1 MYNKELFDYISR
13 GNIEKSLYATCIFLI
28 ENSKIEV
35 LEETLISICS
45 HIGTFIQIRDISK
58 LNDII
63 ISTRNIIENDN
74 NTISDYLILIT
85 QMCILCNTYISVLVS
100 KTGVLPLS
108 KLREKVIDVFNSDG
122 KLSSNGIM
130 KFEMIIPPPDSDAYL
145 LSLKIIS
152 SFIRIIRVIED
163 IASENKDGIDLIS
176 IKFKNCFDYIIR
188 KKYSIQ
194 TRLNPDDCDPIY
206 FLWGFIE
213 ILFQHEEFIHSYY
226 WLFSNNYK
234 KSLKPQRIGIIYGC
248 AVAIIYSY
256 KKSIS
261 TSWNQ
266 NELNV
271 IHKTKEI
278 SIELIK
284 QVRQDLK
291 SKNLLIEVPLEK
303 PSKTNKNNKS
313 KNKEIDDYNERDK
326 SKLDGINYLETY
338 IPKIEIIDK
347 SNDSYLPT
355 PTLFQEEIK
364 TII

>member
-28 ENSKIEV
+28 ENSKIEI
-35 LEETLISICS
+35 LEETMISICS
-45 HIGTFIQIRDISK
+45 YIGTFIQIRDISK

-74 NTISDYLILIT
+74 TSISDYLILIT
-85 QMCILCNTYISVLVS
+85 QMCILCNTYISSLVS
-100 KTGVLPLS
+100 KTGILPLS
-108 KLREKVIDVFNSDG
+108 KLREKVIDVFNCDG

-130 KFEMIIPPPDSDAYL
+130 KFEMIIPPPDSEAYL

-152 SFIRIIRVIED
+152 SFIKIIRIIED

-188 KKYSIQ
+188 KKYTIQ

-213 ILFQHEEFIHSYY
+213 ILFQHEDFIHSYY

-234 KSLKPQRIGIIYGC
+234 KSLKTQRIGIIYGC

-278 SIELIK
+278 AIDLIK
-284 QVRQDLK
+284 QVREELK
-291 SKNLLIEVPLEK
+291 TKNLLIEVPIEK
-303 PSKTNKNNKS
+303 PKSKSRS
-313 KNKEIDDYNERDK
+313 KNKYNDEDDDKYK
-326 SKLDGINYLETY
+326 SKYDGINYLESY
-338 IPKIEIIDK
+338 IPKIEITDK
-347 SNDSYLPT
+347 TNDTYLIP
-355 PTLFQEEIK
+355 PIQFQEEIK
-364 TII
+364 TIN

>member
-45 HIGTFIQIRDISK
+45 HIGTFIQIRDIIK

-74 NTISDYLILIT
+74 ITISDYLILIT
-85 QMCILCNTYISVLVS
+85 KMCILCNIYNSSLVS

-108 KLREKVIDVFNSDG
+108 KLREKIIDIFNIES
-122 KLSSNGIM
+122 KLSSNGLM

-145 LSLKIIS
+145 LTLKIIS
-152 SFIRIIRVIED
+152 SFIRIIRIIDDIESD
-163 IASENKDGIDLIS
+163 NKEGIDLLS

-188 KKYSIQ
+188 KKYTIQ
-194 TRLNPDDCDPIY
+194 TRLNPNECDPIY

-226 WLFSNNYK
+226 WLFCNNYK
-234 KSLKPQRIGIIYGC
+234 KTLKAQRVGLIYGC
-248 AVAIIYSY
+248 AVAIIFNY
-256 KKSIS
+256 KKSIGN
-261 TSWNQ
+261 SWNQ

-271 IHKTKEI
+271 IHKTNEI
-278 SIELIK
+278 SFDLIK
-284 QVRQDLK
+284 QVRDDLK
-291 SKNLLIEVPLEK
+291 KKNLLPEPSLKEK
-303 PSKTNKNNKS
+303 KE
-313 KNKEIDDYNERDK
+313 KNKEERSNK
-326 SKLDGINYLETY
+326 SKLDGLNYISLF
-338 IPKIEIIDK
+338 IPKIEVIDK
-347 SNDSYLPT
+347 NNDNYAIP
-355 PTLFQEEIK
+355 PILFEEELK

>member
-35 LEETLISICS
+35 LEETLIYICS

-74 NTISDYLILIT
+74 ITVSDYLILIT
-85 QMCILCNTYISVLVS
+85 QMCILCNTYNSSLVS
-100 KTGVLPLS
+100 KTGILPLS
-108 KLREKVIDVFNSDG
+108 KLREKIIDVFNYDG
-122 KLSSNGIM
+122 KLSTNGIM

-163 IASENKDGIDLIS
+163 IESDNKDGIDLLS

-188 KKYSIQ
+188 KRYSIQ
-194 TRLNPDDCDPIY
+194 TKLNSNECDPIY

-213 ILFQHEEFIHSYY
+213 ILFQHENIIHSYY
-226 WLFSNNYK
+226 WLFCNNYK
-234 KSLKPQRIGIIYGC
+234 KSLKPQRIGLIYGC
-248 AVAIIYSY
+248 SIAIIHNY

-261 TSWNQ
+261 NNWNQ

-284 QVRQDLK
+284 QVRTDLK
-291 SKNLLIEVPLEK
+291 SKNLLIKVPLEK
-303 PSKTNKNNKS
+303 
-313 KNKEIDDYNERDK
+313 NKEKDK
-326 SKLDGINYLETY
+326 EIIKDKTINLDGINYLENF
-338 IPKIEIIDK
+338 IPKIELIDK
-347 SNDSYLPT
+347 SNDTYLT
-355 PTLFQEEIK
+355 PPIVFEEELK